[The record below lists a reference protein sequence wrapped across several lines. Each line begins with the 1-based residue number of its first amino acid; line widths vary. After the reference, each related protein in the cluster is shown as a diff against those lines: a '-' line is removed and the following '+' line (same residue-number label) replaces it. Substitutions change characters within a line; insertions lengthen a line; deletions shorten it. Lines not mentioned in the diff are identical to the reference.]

1 VANEFS
7 QNNNGVMQSDETSNR
22 TITTSDLISWSLQI
36 ARGMEFLASKKV
48 THFYVKY
55 ELQFNQTMSSY
66 TQQVLH
72 GDLAARNVLLAEG
85 GIVKVADFGLARQ
98 MEDYEYKKNEDVI
111 LIISII
117 NQINENITDNLL

>member
-1 VANEFS
+1 MNY
-7 QNNNGVMQSDETSNR
+7 N
-22 TITTSDLISWSLQI
+22 LIKL
-36 ARGMEFLASKKV
+36 
-48 THFYVKY
+48 
-55 ELQFNQTMSSY
+55 SY

>member
-1 VANEFS
+1 MANEFS

>member
-1 VANEFS
+1 MNY
-7 QNNNGVMQSDETSNR
+7 N
-22 TITTSDLISWSLQI
+22 LIKL
-36 ARGMEFLASKKV
+36 
-48 THFYVKY
+48 
-55 ELQFNQTMSSY
+55 SY

-111 LIISII
+111 IMTIII
-117 NQINENITDNLL
+117 NINENITDNLL

>member
-1 VANEFS
+1 MNY
-7 QNNNGVMQSDETSNR
+7 N
-22 TITTSDLISWSLQI
+22 LIKLSCI
-36 ARGMEFLASKKV
+36 
-48 THFYVKY
+48 
-55 ELQFNQTMSSY
+55 
-66 TQQVLH
+66 QQVLH